1 MFQAR
6 AVPLDNFLKQK
17 ITSTLCKL
25 IIQIRSTLQS
35 LAGRFLNICRLI
47 NSLGRTGQNSITF
60 PPHLGE
66 GKVPARQ

>member
-25 IIQIRSTLQS
+25 IIQIRSTLAVIGWKIS
-35 LAGRFLNICRLI
+35 EYLSA
-47 NSLGRTGQNSITF
+47 
-60 PPHLGE
+60 H
-66 GKVPARQ
+66 